1 MRSAVQ
7 AAVLSL
13 VIERPSY
20 GGEIG
25 SRFEERYYGL
35 LSSGR
40 QHVYEALEDL
50 ERHGLIERFE
60 LQREDGS
67 VRDGYRATGDGARSY
82 RTWLRSTIPVS
93 HDARRQILIRL
104 ASTRQEDIATVEQL
118 LDRYEHAALTLARE
132 RPVRSDNLVDRAL
145 DEERRALVGAK
156 LSWIAWA
163 RDELRARAG
172 GPES

>member
-1 MRSAVQ
+1 VRSAVQ

-25 SRFEERYYGL
+25 TRFEERYYGL
-35 LSSGR
+35 LSSRR

-50 ERHGLIERFE
+50 QRQGLIEPFE
-60 LQREDGS
+60 LQGEDGS
-67 VRDGYRATGDGARSY
+67 VRNGYRATAPGARGY
-82 RTWLRSTIPVS
+82 RAWLRAPIPVS

-104 ASTRQEDIATVEQL
+104 ACTRQEDVATVEQL

-132 RPVRSDNLVDRAL
+132 RPVRSGNLVDRAL

-156 LSWIAWA
+156 LSWIAWV
-163 RDELRARAG
+163 RDELRVRAD